1 MDTVWAL
8 LDRERRAGKRILFE
22 GAQGALLDI
31 DHGTYPFVTSSNTVA
46 AQAATGSG
54 VGPGAINYVL
64 GITKAYTTRVGEGPF
79 PTELKDATGK
89 LIGERGVEFGTVTG
103 RPRRC
108 GWFDARLVRQT
119 RKVGGING
127 IALTKLDVL
136 DDCPSSRSASATGS
150 TAARSTICRRR
161 KASRHGSSRSTRRS
175 KAGRNRPAARGRGR
189 APGAR
194 HQICAPA
201 GGIDRGAGGAASTS
215 PKREDTILVHDPFV
229 DWAWPM
235 ADKFPWKVAWITG
248 ASGAICGELAKRLA
262 AAGVMVA
269 ATARPSERLDAL
281 AAANETIKAYPA
293 DVLDAEALKACA
305 AEVER
310 ALGAIDL
317 ALLGA
322 GMYVPFDIR
331 NIDLDGFHKTM
342 ALNVDGVINA
352 IAAVLPAMLE
362 RRAGHIAI
370 MGSLFGYSG
379 WPETG
384 SYGASKAA
392 VINLAE
398 SLRLELEGTG
408 VDVTIIN
415 PGFVDTPLNASYDAE
430 KKLYVMSKERCARK
444 ILEKLGDKPY
454 EIAFPPQVAGFLKTV
469 RAMPRALAFPLI
481 RRFTRR
487 LG

>member
-1 MDTVWAL
+1 M
-8 LDRERRAGKRILFE
+8 
-22 GAQGALLDI
+22 
-31 DHGTYPFVTSSNTVA
+31 P
-46 AQAATGSG
+46 
-54 VGPGAINYVL
+54 
-64 GITKAYTTRVGEGPF
+64 
-79 PTELKDATGK
+79 
-89 LIGERGVEFGTVTG
+89 
-103 RPRRC
+103 
-108 GWFDARLVRQT
+108 
-119 RKVGGING
+119 
-127 IALTKLDVL
+127 
-136 DDCPSSRSASATGS
+136 
-150 TAARSTICRRR
+150 
-161 KASRHGSSRSTRRS
+161 
-175 KAGRNRPAARGRGR
+175 
-189 APGAR
+189 
-194 HQICAPA
+194 
-201 GGIDRGAGGAASTS
+201 
-215 PKREDTILVHDPFV
+215 
-229 DWAWPM
+229 
-235 ADKFPWKVAWITG
+235 DKFPWKLAWITG

-281 AAANETIKAYPA
+281 AAVSDNIRACPA

-310 ALGAIDL
+310 ELGAIDL
-317 ALLGA
+317 ALLGT

-362 RRAGHIAI
+362 RHAGHIAI

-379 WPETG
+379 WPENG

-415 PGFVDTPLNASYDAE
+415 PGFVDTPLNASYDAN

-454 EIAFPPQVAGFLKTV
+454 EIAFPLQVAGFLKTV
-469 RAMPRALAFPLI
+469 RSMPRSLAFPLI